1 MSDGEKKVEVVVRDR
16 EALEKTIELYNRSF
30 KMFLKELDALVDY
43 YEFVWKGLLLVGI
56 YAKRGEWEK
65 AWRKLRMIEDE
76 LKEKEREIDWSNE
89 PSML

>member
-1 MSDGEKKVEVVVRDR
+1 LSNGNVEAKQVPRDGEVYER
-16 EALEKTIELYNRSF
+16 LITCYNRSF
-30 KMFLKELDALVDY
+30 KMFLKELDDLVDY